1 MKENIQDTGYRCI
14 FFFRFSTTTLLSPT
28 TFSVQLT
35 YSHKWAFSVSVIIA
49 LRLITLRIDRH
60 YQNKLLLHF
69 IGFQGDL
76 GTNPA
81 LSKTIGCLKKSDIDD
96 QAPNIFNSKALG
108 AGAQNRRSTLKKDA
122 RCDLKKIK
130 MGKKICLG
138 VNGCSLK
145 DWCRV
150 KESRKNSSSV
160 PHCTGVKV
168 PAHDCCEIRVALAVP
183 LVVLN

>member
-14 FFFRFSTTTLLSPT
+14 FFFQIFNNNLTLTNNIQCPVDLLPQMS
-28 TFSVQLT
+28 
-35 YSHKWAFSVSVIIA
+35 FSVSVIVA
-49 LRLITLRIDRH
+49 LRLITLQIDRH

-122 RCDLKKIK
+122 RCDLKNVK
-130 MGKKICLG
+130 MGKK
-138 VNGCSLK
+138 
-145 DWCRV
+145 
-150 KESRKNSSSV
+150 SV
-160 PHCTGVKV
+160 
-168 PAHDCCEIRVALAVP
+168 
-183 LVVLN
+183 